1 MKKNKIIVLCSMAS
15 LIATS
20 AYCADGPY
28 ISGNIGLAQM
38 VDSTVDIKDAPLGS
52 SEIDFDNGYL
62 FTGSFGYRFSAAR
75 LEGELGYQQNDYNHM
90 KGAFGPGDISGEASA
105 LSFMVNGYYDFF
117 NNSNFSF
124 FATAGIGLANV
135 DFSDVTYSPGTRPPL
150 NLDDSDTVLAWQ
162 VGAGV
167 GYAFTEQFTMDFKYR
182 YFDTDKSDFD
192 MAKTEFASHNF
203 ILGARFN
210 F

>member
-1 MKKNKIIVLCSMAS
+1 MKNKEIALLCSMVS

-38 VDSTVDIKDAPLGS
+38 VDSTVDIKDAPFGS

-62 FTGSFGYRFSAAR
+62 FAGAFGYKFSDAR
-75 LEGELGYQQNDYNHM
+75 LEGEIGYQKNDYDNI
-90 KGAFGPGDISGEASA
+90 KGAFGPDGISGEASA

-124 FATAGIGLANV
+124 FLTAGLGFANI
-135 DFSDVTYSPGTRPPL
+135 DFSDVTYTPGTIPPL

-162 VGAGV
+162 FGAGV
-167 GYAFTEQFTMDFKYR
+167 GYAFTEQLTLDFKYR
-182 YFDTDKSDFD
+182 YFDTDKSDFE